1 MNALGLLFDLVVEIV
16 VSVIFNFI
24 FINKILFTSISSWPC
39 TLIFIFPLDQIEVL
53 KKNSLL

>member
-1 MNALGLLFDLVVEIV
+1 MPWGCCLILSLRLVF
-16 VSVIFNFI
+16 SVIFDLI

-39 TLIFIFPLDQIEVL
+39 TLVFIFPLDQIEVL